1 MGYGTGEMP
10 PLDYATCETKG
21 TYSIVDSIM
30 DVRLQCKSYI
40 QKLSEILALSIKEK
54 KVEERPITWV
64 MPYMDV
70 QRGGATI
77 TLSSPIVN
85 MMENA
90 ADPFSGVAGIDISF
104 AQLRS
109 LLPSTDH
116 LYSFVI
122 DNNGITYFHPKL
134 RIPVSIFLQQQ
145 INYFCASN
153 I

>member
-10 PLDYATCETKG
+10 PLDYTTCETKG

-30 DVRLQCKSYI
+30 DVRLQCKNYI
-40 QKLSEILALSIKEK
+40 QKLSEILSLSIKNK
-54 KVEERPITWV
+54 KIEERPITWV

-85 MMENA
+85 VMENA
-90 ADPFSGVAGIDISF
+90 TDPFSGVAGIDISF
-104 AQLRS
+104 AQLRN

-134 RIPVSIFLQQQ
+134 RIPVSIFLQQ
-145 INYFCASN
+145 
-153 I
+153 